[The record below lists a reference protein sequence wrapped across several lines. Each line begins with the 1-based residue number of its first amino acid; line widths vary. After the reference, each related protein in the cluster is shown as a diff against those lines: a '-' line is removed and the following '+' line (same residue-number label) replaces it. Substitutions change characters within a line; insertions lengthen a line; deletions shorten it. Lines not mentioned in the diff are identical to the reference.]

1 MGIFKF
7 DLLYSH
13 SGLEGRHVT
22 LMSLG
27 PREHKGFIKGF
38 EVHWAF
44 KLIYSLPKVGFFI
57 TLEKYKDG
65 DMQQINAGLWNT
77 ISAYFKK
84 VGTSHQDDSCH
95 RI

>member
-38 EVHWAF
+38 EIHWAF
-44 KLIYSLPKVGFFI
+44 KLICSLPKVGFFI

-65 DMQQINAGLWNT
+65 DMQQIHAVFG
-77 ISAYFKK
+77 I
-84 VGTSHQDDSCH
+84 
-95 RI
+95 